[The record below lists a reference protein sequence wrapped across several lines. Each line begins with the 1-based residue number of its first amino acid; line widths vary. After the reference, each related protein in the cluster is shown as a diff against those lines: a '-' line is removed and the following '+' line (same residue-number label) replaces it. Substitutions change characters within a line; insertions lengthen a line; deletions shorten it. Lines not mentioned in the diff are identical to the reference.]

1 MTGRF
6 GAGLAGCL
14 LAMVFGSMTA
24 RAAEGRIQFSG
35 AVLAPTCAA
44 SVARIDA
51 LLAHQ
56 DDGSAQ
62 IACQGAGASAPAA
75 PTTYSLTV
83 SSIDAESAGSN
94 QLLTYFLGYAN
105 AAGKAGTQPA
115 LVTQVF
121 S

>member
-1 MTGRF
+1 
-6 GAGLAGCL
+6 
-14 LAMVFGSMTA
+14 MVLGSTTA
-24 RAAEGRIQFSG
+24 RAAEGRIEFSG

-51 LLAHQ
+51 LLALQ
-56 DDGSAQ
+56 DNGSAQ
-62 IACQGAGASAPAA
+62 IACQGAGAGTPAA

-83 SSIDAESAGSN
+83 SSIDTKSAGNN
-94 QLLTYFLGYAN
+94 QLLTYFLGYAH